1 MSSNS
6 SSSGIM
12 SSTSAPKTSSTKR
25 VASKKDVPAADA
37 DASVVAAP
45 APAPVETAVAAP
57 KKRTTKAAATTA
69 TASAPASVPAAV
81 AVSAAPSHAPAVVS
95 STPVEA
101 ASVPVAVTTTWDE
114 ELRTIAGN
122 LNTLRETASTLLGQ
136 LKRLEKNVRREMKD
150 ARKRRRRVKLDE
162 NGVEVKRA
170 PSIFERPTQ
179 VTAELLT
186 FLGRPAA
193 SLMSR
198 SEVTKAVNEYVKAHD
213 LKNKHDIKPDAPL
226 RKLLAI
232 GEGEPLTYFN
242 LQRYLNRHY
251 IKAVVAPVA
260 TA

>member
-1 MSSNS
+1 
-6 SSSGIM
+6 M

-25 VASKKDVPAADA
+25 VASKKDVPVADA
-37 DASVVAAP
+37 TVVAVP
-45 APAPVETAVAAP
+45 TPVEAAVAAP
-57 KKRTTKAAATTA
+57 KKRATKPTA
-69 TASAPASVPAAV
+69 TPAVTATVPVPAPV
-81 AVSAAPSHAPAVVS
+81 AVSAPAVVS

-179 VTAELLT
+179 VTTELLT

-232 GEGEPLTYFN
+232 AEGEPLTYFN

-251 IKAVVAPVA
+251 IKAVAPVA

>member
-1 MSSNS
+1 
-6 SSSGIM
+6 
-12 SSTSAPKTSSTKR
+12 
-25 VASKKDVPAADA
+25 VAEP
-37 DASVVAAP
+37 VAAVST
-45 APAPVETAVAAP
+45 PV
-57 KKRTTKAAATTA
+57 
-69 TASAPASVPAAV
+69 
-81 AVSAAPSHAPAVVS
+81 VVT

-101 ASVPVAVTTTWDE
+101 ATTAPVTPLTTLDDDLKAV
-114 ELRTIAGN
+114 ASN
-122 LNTLRETASTLLGQ
+122 LNTLRETASTLLAQ
-136 LKRLEKNVRREMKD
+136 VKKLEKRVHREMKD

-186 FLGRPAA
+186 FLGKPAA
-193 SLMSR
+193 TLMSR
-198 SEVTKAVNEYVKAHD
+198 SEVTKAVNEYVKSHE

-232 GEGEPLTYFN
+232 AEGEPLTYFN

-251 IKAVVAPVA
+251 IKAAPVA

>member
-12 SSTSAPKTSSTKR
+12 SSTSAPKTTKR
-25 VASKKDVPAADA
+25 VASKKDVSVDAPASVAP
-37 DASVVAAP
+37 VVAAS
-45 APAPVETAVAAP
+45 APAPVEAAPVKAKRAKAAAAVTAAPVVPVVAAP
-57 KKRTTKAAATTA
+57 
-69 TASAPASVPAAV
+69 S
-81 AVSAAPSHAPAVVS
+81 VVS

-179 VTAELLT
+179 VTTELLT

-232 GEGEPLTYFN
+232 AEGEPLTYFN

-251 IKAVVAPVA
+251 IKAVAPVA

>member
-1 MSSNS
+1 MSSNL

-12 SSTSAPKTSSTKR
+12 SSAAPSKTTKR
-25 VASKKDVPAADA
+25 VANKKTESAPVEVVAAVVDAAPATKAKRA
-37 DASVVAAP
+37 PKASAAASAPAPAVTTPTVVAPATGAPVETVAAP
-45 APAPVETAVAAP
+45 AVA
-57 KKRTTKAAATTA
+57 
-69 TASAPASVPAAV
+69 
-81 AVSAAPSHAPAVVS
+81 
-95 STPVEA
+95 
-101 ASVPVAVTTTWDE
+101 TTTWDE
-114 ELRTIAGN
+114 EIRTISGN
-122 LNTLRETASTLLGQ
+122 LNSLRETASTLLGQ

-162 NGVEVKRA
+162 NGVEIKRA

-193 SLMSR
+193 TLMSR
-198 SEVTKAVNEYVKAHD
+198 SEVTKAVNEYVKAHE

-232 GEGEPLTYFN
+232 AEGEPLTYFN

-251 IKAVVAPVA
+251 VKAAPVA

>member
-1 MSSNS
+1 
-6 SSSGIM
+6 M
-12 SSTSAPKTSSTKR
+12 SSTAPTKTTKRSTVAKKTDVVADAPVASAPA
-25 VASKKDVPAADA
+25 VVEAAA
-37 DASVVAAP
+37 PVAAP
-45 APAPVETAVAAP
+45 AKRAS
-57 KKRTTKAAATTA
+57 KKAAAATTA
-69 TASAPASVPAAV
+69 PV
-81 AVSAAPSHAPAVVS
+81 AVSSAPVVVS
-95 STPVEA
+95 SSPVEA
-101 ASVPVAVTTTWDE
+101 ASTAPVAPTTTLDDD
-114 ELRTIAGN
+114 LKAVSSN
-122 LNTLRETASTLLGQ
+122 LNSLRETASTLLSQ
-136 LKRLEKNVRREMKD
+136 IKKLEKRVHREMKD

-193 SLMSR
+193 TLMSR
-198 SEVTKAVNEYVKAHD
+198 SEVTKAVNDYVKAHN

-251 IKAVVAPVA
+251 VKAVAPVA
-260 TA
+260 TAWTLL